1 MKGIQNKR
9 YIIFY
14 RETPIIS
21 IMLSNGNLIMSNWD
35 RIKYPKYN
43 CYKIQ

>member
-21 IMLSNGNLIMSNWD
+21 IVLSNEKFD
-35 RIKYPKYN
+35 YE
-43 CYKIQ
+43 